1 MLRDYQERAVEA
13 AKDSLAQNR
22 SCLLVAATGVGK
34 TTIFCEII
42 RRALEKGN
50 RIVVMAHRDELI
62 QQAKAR
68 IEHQTGVQAEVEK
81 AESWASDDARVV
93 VTSVQTMNAKWFEKK
108 RLERFPPDE
117 FALLIIDEA
126 HHACARSYINVIDH
140 FQQNQSLRL
149 IGVTATPD
157 RGDEIGLGNIFD
169 DAPFVYEIGDAVRDG
184 WLVPIRQK
192 YVTVGSLDY
201 SEMCV

>member
-1 MLRDYQERAVEA
+1 MLRDYQERAVAA

-93 VTSVQTMNAKWFEKK
+93 VTSVQTMNAKWF
-108 RLERFPPDE
+108 
-117 FALLIIDEA
+117 
-126 HHACARSYINVIDH
+126 
-140 FQQNQSLRL
+140 
-149 IGVTATPD
+149 
-157 RGDEIGLGNIFD
+157 
-169 DAPFVYEIGDAVRDG
+169 
-184 WLVPIRQK
+184 
-192 YVTVGSLDY
+192 
-201 SEMCV
+201 